1 MPFVQIYLMEGRSE
15 EQKRA
20 VIQKV
25 TAAIVEAVDAP
36 VENVRVWIHDMPKS
50 NWGIA
55 GETAKE
61 LGR

>member
-1 MPFVQIYLMEGRSE
+1 MEGRSD
-15 EQKRA
+15 EQKKV

-25 TAAIVEAVDAP
+25 TQALVEAVGAP
-36 VENVRVWIHDMPKS
+36 VENVRVWIHDMPPT

-55 GETAKE
+55 GKTAKE